1 MCGITSPHLPVFA
14 GCWHTPAA
22 PRHVAWRSARGGQ
35 QAGSGKGRAF
45 VAPGLETPALRD
57 SHSLFFVNTSIL
69 VLMDLHYV

>member
-1 MCGITSPHLPVFA
+1 MASPHLTFQCLVAA
-14 GCWHTPAA
+14 GIPLQLPATWHGS
-22 PRHVAWRSARGGQ
+22 AWGGR